1 MLCKAA
7 LISNFFQTICFLL
20 QFHAD
25 YINQK
30 NKLEQPTASLGWL
43 SHATLPSSLS
53 APSTS
58 VQPLKTE
65 NLRTEV
71 PNPQQMLLLASTMSF
86 CWSCSK
92 RTPLEGEIP
101 WKSRGNL
108 SMLGNHNHLASI
120 ITIDTVR
127 EEGEGAVSN
136 GLGTWNKSACH
147 WDGGCSCTLTLA
159 GAKLGAVN
167 WLLALTVILM
177 SVRCQLMTSNR
188 WLIV

>member
-1 MLCKAA
+1 MVCQQHQKAAVQGGMVSLPALLSRFLFSAIMLRKAA

-43 SHATLPSSLS
+43 SHANLPSSLS

-65 NLRTEV
+65 NPRTEV

-86 CWSCSK
+86 C
-92 RTPLEGEIP
+92 
-101 WKSRGNL
+101 
-108 SMLGNHNHLASI
+108 
-120 ITIDTVR
+120 
-127 EEGEGAVSN
+127 
-136 GLGTWNKSACH
+136 
-147 WDGGCSCTLTLA
+147 
-159 GAKLGAVN
+159 
-167 WLLALTVILM
+167 
-177 SVRCQLMTSNR
+177 
-188 WLIV
+188 